1 MSIRTPASFNSKIR
15 GKKINISEYNKN
27 LISEALSLIWIKTDH
42 KIETCYFERNNVK
55 VSYKKNEGYGYFD
68 LHESFEDISTDFM
81 SLQQKKVELDD
92 MKLKLNNVINELED
106 YKNKY
111 ESILNQNINLQNELQ
126 KFTSLQKNSINDIT
140 TAGTVDYSN
149 DIIDELTKEVL
160 ASVSVKDFC
169 KDIDKWIIKNNN
181 SFGKYDATIT
191 ITGKVD
197 PVVSSDTTKSS
208 VRIIDYHDDINN
220 RIMKI
225 NNFNESSVSSV
236 AVTTSSSVS
245 SVAVTTSSSVSSV
258 AVTTSSSV
266 SSVAVTTP
274 SSSSSSSILSS
285 TSSTLSMS
293 MSPEKI
299 LTKEKEARKIT
310 VSKCKQ
316 TNIKFKDANSKND
329 KNDDIEKSNK
339 NKSKAQK
346 RKINHIETSDDN
358 DNNKLDPLQFLLL
371 KKGRKL
377 NKILLRPPINDDDA
391 LIISNQSESKIINI
405 INELLVEPIRI
416 IDENSAESRI
426 YQWKNQELQYEKFRV
441 ALESYN
447 LLHLMSLI
455 QIYDD
460 LLKVGEEI
468 KNNPE
473 KNIKNVK
480 IWVFD
485 FVRNKLNI
493 KSKLEQRN
501 RLGCN
506 RLLQLFNE
514 GITSEQIVKA
524 GFHKCDFFVK
534 QQDYDIFLSQIS
546 SSLNLSNLSNDF
558 LSDSETSNINK
569 PQLIHNNDEFNNN
582 NNNNNQNTTKNEAR
596 QNTSNKKQKIMKS

>member
-1 MSIRTPASFNSKIR
+1 M
-15 GKKINISEYNKN
+15 E
-27 LISEALSLIWIKTDH
+27 IK
-42 KIETCYFERNNVK
+42 
-55 VSYKKNEGYGYFD
+55 
-68 LHESFEDISTDFM
+68 
-81 SLQQKKVELDD
+81 
-92 MKLKLNNVINELED
+92 
-106 YKNKY
+106 
-111 ESILNQNINLQNELQ
+111 
-126 KFTSLQKNSINDIT
+126 
-140 TAGTVDYSN
+140 
-149 DIIDELTKEVL
+149 
-160 ASVSVKDFC
+160 
-169 KDIDKWIIKNNN
+169 
-181 SFGKYDATIT
+181 
-191 ITGKVD
+191 
-197 PVVSSDTTKSS
+197 
-208 VRIIDYHDDINN
+208 
-220 RIMKI
+220 
-225 NNFNESSVSSV
+225 
-236 AVTTSSSVS
+236 
-245 SVAVTTSSSVSSV
+245 
-258 AVTTSSSV
+258 
-266 SSVAVTTP
+266 
-274 SSSSSSSILSS
+274 
-285 TSSTLSMS
+285 
-293 MSPEKI
+293 SPEKI
-299 LTKEKEARKIT
+299 LTKEKEARKISNGIT

-316 TNIKFKDANSKND
+316 TNIKFKDANKKNCKND
-329 KNDDIEKSNK
+329 KNDDIEKS

-346 RKINHIETSDDN
+346 RKINHIETSDD
-358 DNNKLDPLQFLLL
+358 NKLDPLQFLLL

-405 INELLVEPIRI
+405 INELLVEPIKI
-416 IDENSAESRI
+416 IDENSAEARI

-455 QIYDD
+455 KIYDD

-514 GITSEQIVKA
+514 GITSDQIVKA

-534 QQDYDIFLSQIS
+534 QQDYDIFLSQIP
-546 SSLNLSNLSNDF
+546 SSLNLSNDY
-558 LSDSETSNINK
+558 LSDSTETSNINK
-569 PQLIHNNDEFNNN
+569 PQLIHNNDELQINN

>member
-1 MSIRTPASFNSKIR
+1 MEKYYLL
-15 GKKINISEYNKN
+15 KKIVANAK
-27 LISEALSLIWIKTDH
+27 
-42 KIETCYFERNNVK
+42 C
-55 VSYKKNEGYGYFD
+55 YGYFD

-81 SLQQKKVELDD
+81 SLQQKNVELDD

-169 KDIDKWIIKNNN
+169 NDLDKWIIKNNN

-197 PVVSSDTTKSS
+197 TVVSSDTTKSS
-208 VRIIDYHDDINN
+208 
-220 RIMKI
+220 
-225 NNFNESSVSSV
+225 
-236 AVTTSSSVS
+236 
-245 SVAVTTSSSVSSV
+245 
-258 AVTTSSSV
+258 
-266 SSVAVTTP
+266 P
-274 SSSSSSSILSS
+274 
-285 TSSTLSMS
+285 
-293 MSPEKI
+293 PEKI
-299 LTKEKEARKIT
+299 LTKEKEAHKIT

-316 TNIKFKDANSKND
+316 TNIKFKDANKKNCKND

-358 DNNKLDPLQFLLL
+358 NNNKLDPLQFLLL

-377 NKILLRPPINDDDA
+377 NKILSRPPINDDDA

-405 INELLVEPIRI
+405 INELLVEPIKI
-416 IDENSAESRI
+416 IDENSAEARI

-514 GITSEQIVKA
+514 GITSDQIVKA

-534 QQDYDIFLSQIS
+534 QQDYDIFLSQIP
-546 SSLNLSNLSNDF
+546 SSLNLSNDY
-558 LSDSETSNINK
+558 LSDSTETSNINK
-569 PQLIHNNDEFNNN
+569 PQLIHNNDELQINN

>member
-1 MSIRTPASFNSKIR
+1 MMSIRTPASFNSKIR

-27 LISEALSLIWIKTDH
+27 LISDALSLIWIKTDH
-42 KIETCYFERNNVK
+42 KIETCYFERNNVR

-68 LHESFEDISTDFM
+68 LHESFEEISTDFM
-81 SLQQKKVELDD
+81 SLQQKNVELDD

-169 KDIDKWIIKNNN
+169 NDLDKWIIKNNN

-197 PVVSSDTTKSS
+197 TVVSSDTTKSS
-208 VRIIDYHDDINN
+208 VRIIDYHDDINK

-225 NNFNESSVSSV
+225 NNFDESSVSSL
-236 AVTTSSSVS
+236 AVTTSSS
-245 SVAVTTSSSVSSV
+245 
-258 AVTTSSSV
+258 
-266 SSVAVTTP
+266 
-274 SSSSSSSILSS
+274 SSSSSTSSSS
-285 TSSTLSMS
+285 TSSTSSMT
-293 MSPEKI
+293 MEIKPPEKI
-299 LTKEKEARKIT
+299 LTKEKEAHKIT

-316 TNIKFKDANSKND
+316 TNIKFKDANKKNCKND

-358 DNNKLDPLQFLLL
+358 NNNKLDPLQFLLL

-405 INELLVEPIRI
+405 INELLVEPIKI
-416 IDENSAESRI
+416 IDEDSAEARI

-514 GITSEQIVKA
+514 GITSDQIVKA

-534 QQDYDIFLSQIS
+534 QQDYDIFLSQIP
-546 SSLNLSNLSNDF
+546 SSLNLSNDY
-558 LSDSETSNINK
+558 LSDSTETSNINK
-569 PQLIHNNDEFNNN
+569 PQLIHNNDELQIN